1 MYYYFDR
8 SVMMDEEGRV
18 KAIFLVFTL
27 SYISRAI
34 LYLLNQFIIDEVA
47 NTYLV
52 YYTFYPIWDVLPLSL
67 IMVYHRTCYEAQY
80 AELMRLKQEAEDEAN
95 RESVLTTFSSVQ
107 ESSVQEQTTRQA
119 TETTND
125 RQSLIDSV
133 YEQRMADIEAREAAE
148 AQRSTEGR
156 RFDQSSLL

>member
-95 RESVLTTFSSVQ
+95 RESVLTTFSSV
-107 ESSVQEQTTRQA
+107 
-119 TETTND
+119 
-125 RQSLIDSV
+125 
-133 YEQRMADIEAREAAE
+133 
-148 AQRSTEGR
+148 
-156 RFDQSSLL
+156 